1 VQDLGTPLVTRQ
13 VSQNSIAAANTQKMI
28 FLASWLRIEAQ
39 KMPLK
44 SVLSGAPGRLRNE
57 TSVSRISIDSVIDT
71 MHNVTPVF

>member
-1 VQDLGTPLVTRQ
+1 
-13 VSQNSIAAANTQKMI
+13 MI